1 MSNSDNPKKGADFQK
16 QVRDWFRKEY
26 GPGFEIETK
35 IPIGNPAKDLKF
47 DIKLI
52 ISITKRYR

>member
-26 GPGFEIETK
+26 GQGFVMETK
-35 IPIGNPAKDLKF
+35 M
-47 DIKLI
+47 LI
-52 ISITKRYR
+52 RMLLTKIM